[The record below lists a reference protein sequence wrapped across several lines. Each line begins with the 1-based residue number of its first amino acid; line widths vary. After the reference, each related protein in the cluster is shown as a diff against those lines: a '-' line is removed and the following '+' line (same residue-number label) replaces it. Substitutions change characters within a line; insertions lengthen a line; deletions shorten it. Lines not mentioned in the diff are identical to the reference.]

1 MPGQADDS
9 ASDEGFH
16 EILAEDAAMAGRKR
30 RRIFQQL
37 RDKDV
42 VSKDDIVAN
51 IPGTTPGGSKPTQ
64 DKDVVFKDDIVA
76 NIPGTAPGGSKPTPD
91 KGKSA
96 ALLLEGDEP
105 IFLSQ

>member
-16 EILAEDAAMAGRKR
+16 EILAEDAAMAGGGNAAGFLAAPGQR
-30 RRIFQQL
+30 RCFQ
-37 RDKDV
+37 RRY
-42 VSKDDIVAN
+42 
-51 IPGTTPGGSKPTQ
+51 PGQHTGDRPGGSKPTQ
-64 DKDVVFKDDIVA
+64 DKDVVFIDDIVA

-96 ALLLEGDEP
+96 AHLLEGDEP